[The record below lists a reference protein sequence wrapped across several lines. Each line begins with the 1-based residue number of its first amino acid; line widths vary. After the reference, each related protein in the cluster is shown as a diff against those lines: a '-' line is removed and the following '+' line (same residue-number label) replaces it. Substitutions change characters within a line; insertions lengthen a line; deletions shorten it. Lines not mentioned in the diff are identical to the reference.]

1 MCQSLPSFS
10 VIGRCYLLLKAQ
22 AKDPEP
28 STTPASDNTSSF
40 DMSSPLKPSSL
51 PSARARTEGC
61 IHKRKKSS
69 RRARCKKSIKD
80 DDRVSKSFIVSLA

>member
-1 MCQSLPSFS
+1 MCQSLPSFP

-40 DMSSPLKPSSL
+40 DVSSPLKPSSL

-61 IHKRKKSS
+61 IYKRKSS
-69 RRARCKKSIKD
+69 RRARHNKSIKD

>member
-1 MCQSLPSFS
+1 MCQSLPSFP

-22 AKDPEP
+22 AKDPKP

-51 PSARARTEGC
+51 PSARARTEDC
-61 IHKRKKSS
+61 KRKKSS
-69 RRARCKKSIKD
+69 RRARHKKSIKD
-80 DDRVSKSFIVSLA
+80 DDRVSKFFIVSLA